1 METNPDLLQQTY
13 QLAKEN
19 NRMLHAMRRHAFIS
33 GIIKLLV
40 YAALLVIPFWLYI
53 QYLSPQVDRILKTMN
68 QIQGTGASAQA
79 QMTEWQQTLK
89 DLQGKLPTLPSTTN
103 N

>member
-1 METNPDLLQQTY
+1 MENNDLLLQTY

-33 GIIKLLV
+33 GFVRFIV
-40 YAALLVIPFWLYI
+40 YAAFIIVPFWLYM

-68 QIQGTGASAQA
+68 QVQTTGASAQE
-79 QMTEWQQTLK
+79 QMAEWQKTLK
-89 DLQGKLPTLPSTTN
+89 DLQSKIPSLPSTTN